1 MELHRVRRLGEIL
14 VASQLRSGRSTSDPR
29 SLLGRGI
36 VIALAD
42 TGAFLAAFGLVEFV
56 VAVSSVRTST
66 YTLLVNEFAPLLPI
80 VSVAGVIIA
89 GVMFELTTTTKFSG
103 SDAANWLPITP
114 TEYVAASA
122 TAIAYSYSP
131 GVAFVLGGLL
141 PIALA
146 AGLLPTYVL
155 AAALVA
161 VGLLEGAALVEM
173 VRAVTQ
179 RTSTIGSGRHARLSI
194 VLRALLLIVLI
205 LIFDLAF
212 NPAVVLGLVGAV
224 SSFEWVTAAIPFV
237 WSTQALKAWVTGD
250 SVVALAFTAG
260 QVAFLGL
267 LVYLAGQLRQ
277 RWWVPS
283 PGEVHVVAPSV
294 RSGHPY
300 LTAIGLSGPEAAIVS
315 KDLRGY
321 VRRREMLPTLVIPIV
336 LVLLLVVE
344 GGMFGGFGSIV
355 WVGWVVGFF
364 ALLLSL
370 TSIGQERRS
379 LQALYAC
386 PITGRNVLRAKAA
399 GVLFPA
405 LIAAVGMPVAVA
417 ALFRLP
423 AVETFG
429 FIAASLTAAI
439 VLSFWGLAFA
449 ARFSDFQDRPRPQY
463 LRPGA
468 MLAALG
474 SGMVILFSIY
484 LPAAFVFLAPASSA
498 FVLSLGAW
506 AVTAALLAGGLALY
520 LARTGFDQL
529 FRQLPF

>member
-1 MELHRVRRLGEIL
+1 MDLHRVRRLAEIL

-29 SLLGRGI
+29 SLLGRGM

-42 TGAFLAAFGLVEFV
+42 VGAFLVAFGLIDLAVR
-56 VAVSSVRTST
+56 VAPISPST
-66 YTLLVNEFAPLLPI
+66 YALLVNEFAPLLPI

-89 GVMFELTTTTKFSG
+89 GVMFELTTTSKFSG

-122 TAIAYSYSP
+122 SAIAYSYSP
-131 GVAFVLGGLL
+131 GVALVLGGLL
-141 PIALA
+141 PVALA
-146 AGLLPTYVL
+146 AGLAPTYAL
-155 AAALVA
+155 AAGLVA
-161 VGLLEGAALVEM
+161 VGLVEGAVLVEM

-179 RTSTIGSGRHARLSI
+179 RASTMGSGRHGRLT
-194 VLRALLLIVLI
+194 VLLRAVLLIVLI

-212 NPAVVLGLVGAV
+212 NPAIVFGLVGAV
-224 SSFEWVTAAIPFV
+224 SSFEWVTVAIPLV
-237 WSTQALKAWVTGD
+237 WSTQALKAWTAGAPL
-250 SVVALAFTAG
+250 VAAAFTAG
-260 QVAFLGL
+260 QLAFLGL
-267 LVYLAGQLRQ
+267 LVYLAGQLR
-277 RWWVPS
+277 RRLWVPS
-283 PGEVHVVAPSV
+283 PAEVRIVVPAA
-294 RSGHPY
+294 RYGHPY
-300 LTAIGLSGPEAAIVS
+300 LTALGLSGAEAAIVS
-315 KDLRGY
+315 KDLRGF

-336 LVLLLVVE
+336 LLLLLLVE
-344 GGMFGGFGSIV
+344 GAMFGGFGSIV

-379 LQALYAC
+379 LQSLYAY
-386 PITGRNVLRAKAA
+386 PITGRDVLRAKAA
-399 GVLFPA
+399 SVLFPA
-405 LIAAVGMPVAVA
+405 LIAAVGMPLAVSV
-417 ALFRLP
+417 LFRLSP
-423 AVETFG
+423 IATAG
-429 FIAASLTAAI
+429 FVVASLAAAV

-484 LPAAFVFLAPASSA
+484 LPATFAFLALAGSSS
-498 FVLSLGAW
+498 VLMLGLGSA
-506 AVTAALLAGGLALY
+506 AAALIAGGLALY
-520 LARTGFDQL
+520 LARTGFDRL